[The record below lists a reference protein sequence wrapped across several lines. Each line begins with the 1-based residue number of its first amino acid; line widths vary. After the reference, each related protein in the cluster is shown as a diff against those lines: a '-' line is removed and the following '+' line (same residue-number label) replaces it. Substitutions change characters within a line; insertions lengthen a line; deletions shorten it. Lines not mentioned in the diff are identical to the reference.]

1 LITVDGQGK
10 ETTRRVSDLSPDV
23 VPDLFEGDQL
33 VLFGR
38 YHGDDPLHFRLQGKF
53 AGKTKAFRFDFSL
66 KQATTRNAFVP
77 RLWASRRIGRLVDE
91 IRQAGADSGSDPAV
105 LARAANDPKMKELVD
120 EIVRL
125 SFEFGILTEYTA
137 FLAEEG
143 SDLAQRDQILR
154 QANENFVVR
163 AQMTRGGIAAV
174 NQGINNDFQQYQ
186 LAENRRNYY
195 YDDHMNRVQVTQ
207 VQQIND
213 RAFFQQGSR
222 WIDGNAIN
230 SDGGTRT
237 DQTVVFGSPEFMQLL
252 DRLAV
257 ENRQGTLSMSGDIL
271 VRVDGKNILV
281 TGK

>member
-1 LITVDGQGK
+1 
-10 ETTRRVSDLSPDV
+10 
-23 VPDLFEGDQL
+23 

-38 YHGDDPLHFRLQGKF
+38 YRGDDPLHFVLKGKF
-53 AGKTKAFRFDFSL
+53 AGKTKAFKFDFSL
-66 KQATTRNAFVP
+66 KKATPRNAFVP
-77 RLWASRRIGRLVDE
+77 RLWASRKIGKLVDE
-91 IRQAGADSGSDPAV
+91 IRQAGADAGSDPAT
-105 LARAANDPKMKELVD
+105 LARAAQDPKMKELVD

-125 SFEFGILTEYTA
+125 SFEFGVLTEYTA
-137 FLAEEG
+137 FLAKEG
-143 SDLAQRDQILR
+143 SDLTRRDQILR

-195 YDDHMNRVQVTQ
+195 YDEHMNRVQVSQ

-213 RAFFQQGSR
+213 RAFFQQGAR
-222 WIDGNAIN
+222 WVDGNAIN

-237 DQTVVFGSPEFMQLL
+237 DETIVFGSAEFMQLL
-252 DRLAV
+252 DRLAA
-257 ENRQGTLSMSGDIL
+257 EHRQGTLSMSGDIL